1 MHIHNP
7 QGLEIFKKTPPFE
20 NPIYFDEN
28 GKNTYFKNKGFTP
41 CNWVFSSEEDFLY
54 QHTDTTVIFDSKFEL
69 IFDENPNNIKN
80 RQYLELEDGRICDVP
95 AVFTFSFGERFRG
108 SKITNIY
115 EYNEFIQLLR
125 NNKNNSIANKLES

>member
-7 QGLEIFKKTPPFE
+7 QGLEIFRKTPPFE

-54 QHTDTTVIFDSKFEL
+54 QYTDTTVIFDSKFEL
-69 IFDENPNNIKN
+69 VYDENPNNIKN

-115 EYNEFIQLLR
+115 EYNKFIQLLR